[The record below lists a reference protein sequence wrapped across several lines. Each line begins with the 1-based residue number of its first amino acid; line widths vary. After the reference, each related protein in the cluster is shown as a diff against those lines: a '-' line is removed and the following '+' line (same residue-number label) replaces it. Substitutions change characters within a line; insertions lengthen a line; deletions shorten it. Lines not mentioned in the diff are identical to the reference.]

1 MPEKSKL
8 STVDQVL
15 VVPPSGRHGQKRL
28 HATTR
33 RSNSVPLADQVM
45 TQVELPPYCRPRSPL
60 DSIAIEI
67 IFGRI
72 FKAFQRI
79 SQVAA
84 TSVASTDDNKPLKRF
99 RQPPLKKVMVARYSY
114 IFCLHLQTC

>member
-1 MPEKSKL
+1 MPEKPKL

-79 SQVAA
+79 SQAAA

-99 RQPPLKKVMVARYSY
+99 R
-114 IFCLHLQTC
+114 